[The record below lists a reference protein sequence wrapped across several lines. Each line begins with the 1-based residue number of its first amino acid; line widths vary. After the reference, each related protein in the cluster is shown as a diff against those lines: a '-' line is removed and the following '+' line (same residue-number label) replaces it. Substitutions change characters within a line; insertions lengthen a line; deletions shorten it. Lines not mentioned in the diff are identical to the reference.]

1 MTLSSDDPW
10 SERFSSIQNPDEIRQ
25 RVAKPPV
32 SVGGMADW
40 QPKEAGHHIE
50 SALKAVFYPSEQCID
65 ILMQWVAAARVHCAE
80 MYGNRRAFIERV
92 YQSQP
97 PLREFYF
104 PMCLTGLAGTGKSA
118 LQEAFKRLMPQIDT
132 VKTDDGTEFPLTSHR
147 AITVHSASSPRDI
160 LVQLAQRE
168 GANRPLSGLVR
179 KQAYRDG
186 WALLLLDEFQF
197 ATQSNSASTRIAQM
211 LMTACYVGIPTVYIA
226 NFSMMHKLKARNQEE
241 QHRLLGRVRELSPE
255 SSGSVD
261 WRTLLRWYRGV
272 APDIFSFSPDA
283 DAERIHHLTGGV
295 KRAVVAL
302 MRIAFEKEFLDS
314 GAVTLASLEQAYNS
328 SGYAS
333 YRADIESLAKLSGAF
348 RQKRKDLWCPIA
360 GAEPN
365 FESQW
370 AQQRQSKVD
379 EKALYASLTSD
390 ERKVLDAAVSKASKG
405 TGKKPKKASVHPI
418 RRGPD
423 DAATLLKNLEMFN
436 SKQ

>member
-1 MTLSSDDPW
+1 MTFSSDDPW
-10 SERFSSIQNPDEIRQ
+10 SERFSSILNPDEIRR
-25 RVAKPPV
+25 RVVKPPV
-32 SVGGMADW
+32 PVTGMANW
-40 QPKEAGHHIE
+40 QPKEAAHHIE
-50 SALKAVFYPSEQCID
+50 SALRAVFYPSEQCID

-80 MYGNRRAFIERV
+80 MYGSRRAFIERV

-97 PLREFYF
+97 PLPEFYF
-104 PMCLTGLAGTGKSA
+104 PLCLTGLAGTGKSA
-118 LQEAFKRLMPQIDT
+118 LQEAFKRLAPQIDT
-132 VKTDDGTEFPLTSHR
+132 VNTDDGTTFQLTSHR
-147 AITVHSASSPRDI
+147 AITVRASSSPRDI
-160 LVQLAQRE
+160 LFQLAQRD
-168 GANRPLSGLVR
+168 GPNRLLSGLVR

-197 ATQSNSASTRIAQM
+197 ATQSSSASTRIAQM

-226 NFSMMHKLKARNQEE
+226 NFSMLHKLKARNQEE
-241 QHRLLGRVRELSPE
+241 QHRLLGRVRVLSPE
-255 SSGSVD
+255 SNGSAD
-261 WRTLLRWYRGV
+261 WKTLLRWYREV

-302 MRIAFEKEFLDS
+302 MRTAFEMEFSAS

-328 SGYAS
+328 SGYAP

-360 GAEPN
+360 GVEAN
-365 FESQW
+365 LESQW
-370 AQQRQSKVD
+370 VQQRQSKVD
-379 EKALYASLTSD
+379 KKALHASLTAD
-390 ERKVLDAAVSKASKG
+390 ERKVLDAVSIASKG

-423 DAATLLKNLEMFN
+423 DAATLLKNLEMLD
-436 SKQ
+436 SKR